1 MPQPEIAQPELEL
14 TEGETPAAPVRPKQV
29 IVIDG
34 EALQYETSISWE
46 VFPANLELL
55 LDDKIFEQNATFSC
69 RLTPE
74 VEQSR
79 AVDNAIERIWQK
91 FDADKSGKLD
101 RAETRKFL
109 DAVLMSTPNAPT
121 LDDSTF
127 NELFV

>member
-1 MPQPEIAQPELEL
+1 M
-14 TEGETPAAPVRPKQV
+14 
-29 IVIDG
+29 IDG